1 MRNTSTT
8 VQNKSIC
15 IKHGG
20 NVSRITVRKT
30 NSDIQLLR
38 KIITSHHY
46 LGHSLTTFTIVMVKT
61 AIVSH

>member
-1 MRNTSTT
+1 MPNTSTT

-15 IKHGG
+15 IKHVE

-38 KIITSHHY
+38 KIITS
-46 LGHSLTTFTIVMVKT
+46 SLFTYWM
-61 AIVSH
+61 S